1 MSTPKKKHKPTAKET
16 AQVLYTERSAK
27 IIKKIRGFDREFFIK
42 TCLKKI
48 SKIKRNNEVSFDFEH
63 VWILAIKIS
72 ATYSTGT
79 RKPDNNEVVG
89 VINSLWR
96 LHNCLIPY
104 LASNLNPLVA
114 MRAMFNQQST
124 LQHHIVK
131 SYADIMR
138 QSHLLSA
145 SEPLN
150 NYLKAEHGISI
161 TTYCFIW
168 FSILS
173 QIANS
178 EFGSTEINLG
188 RLVIDCRPYIKIKDI
203 YQFFKAFSISSREMP
218 IFFANYTTYDS
229 EFESYFYDSPLKRR
243 PFIHTGMGIRTISNN
258 LAFSSASFLLP
269 QLLKDSKDISQT
281 FKKIFTRKFEDYIG
295 ELLTQTKMIHK
306 NEEQIKDLYRSLGYS
321 GKTNNVVDHMLIS
334 PKTNTVLL
342 VESKG
347 VEQTDFVK
355 VILDPTTLAKRLEDN
370 HIKGIA
376 QSQQCINILDK
387 NPRFK
392 NHIFYSFII
401 VNDDYGFSDAESLE
415 NLIGA
420 SALANA
426 KTPVSYPSPIPFS
439 RILFVRISTLEKI
452 CSSIQDSE
460 YTLDDVLHQLQSPQL
475 FNNLEKIHHSLS
487 KAHPAAA
494 LAKILTEDSPAIQTL
509 LSQNSG
515 RSGKYSLQE
524 LMQDM
529 HSITISLIHQ
539 RNANLAG
546 S

>member
-16 AQVLYTERSAK
+16 AQALYTKRSTK
-27 IIKKIRGFDREFFIK
+27 IIKKIRGVDREFFIK
-42 TCLKKI
+42 TCLTKI
-48 SKIKRNNEVSFDFEH
+48 SKIKKNNDVSFDFEH

-72 ATYSTGT
+72 ATYSTGN

-89 VINSLWR
+89 IINSLWR

-104 LASNLNPLVA
+104 LESNLNPMIA

-145 SEPLN
+145 CDPLN
-150 NYLKAEHGISI
+150 NYLKAKYGFSI

-168 FSILS
+168 FLILT
-173 QIANS
+173 QITNS

-188 RLVIDCRPYIKIKDI
+188 RLILDCHAYIKTREI
-203 YQFFKAFSISSREMP
+203 YNFFKAFSISPREMP
-218 IFFANYTTYDS
+218 AFFANYTTYDPD
-229 EFESYFYDSPLKRR
+229 FESYFYDSPLKRR
-243 PFIHTGMGIRTISNN
+243 PFIHTGMTIRTISNN

-269 QLLKDSKDISQT
+269 QLFKDSKEISPT
-281 FKKIFTRKFEDYIG
+281 FKKIFTKKFEDYIG
-295 ELLTQTKMIHK
+295 ELLAQTNVTHK
-306 NEEQIKDLYRSLGYS
+306 TEEQIKDLYRSLGHS

-334 PKTNTVLL
+334 PETKTVLL

-355 VILDPTTLAKRLEDN
+355 VILDSTTLAKRLEDN

-376 QSQQCINILDK
+376 QSQQCIGILEKSPD
-387 NPRFK
+387 FAGYT
-392 NHIFYSFII
+392 FYSCII

-415 NLIGA
+415 KLIGA
-420 SALANA
+420 SALAKA

-439 RILFVRISTLEKI
+439 RILFVRISTLEKV

-460 YTLDDVLHQLQSPQL
+460 YTLGDLLHQLESPQT
-475 FNNLEKIHHSLS
+475 FGNLEKIHHSLS
-487 KAHPAAA
+487 KAHPAEAI
-494 LAKILTEDSPAIQTL
+494 AKILTENSPAIQTL
-509 LSQNSG
+509 LSQKSG
-515 RSGKYSLQE
+515 RSETYSLLK
-524 LMQDM
+524 LMQNI
-529 HSITISLIHQ
+529 HSISTSLTRHH
-539 RNANLAG
+539 NA
-546 S
+546 STSDT